1 MKETL
6 GRMSG
11 PQDGR
16 GRVERAGS
24 PLSPSKFSH
33 APNDEVITLDYT
45 QRIWNWQWRNHG
57 FIQ

>member
-1 MKETL
+1 ML
-6 GRMSG
+6 Y
-11 PQDGR
+11 
-16 GRVERAGS
+16 ERDPGSYVRS